1 MQTLAQIAIYIL
13 STLGTLYISLV
24 LMRFLCQLVRA
35 DYYNPIS
42 KALVKYTNP
51 LLIPLR
57 KIIPGFF
64 GIDWAALVLAI
75 VLQAV
80 LMQILFFILGAGLVN
95 PLLLLPWAIIALLG
109 LLLTF
114 YYWGVIIMIIAS
126 WVAPH
131 SYNPAMLL
139 LRQIVDPVMAPFRKI
154 LPPLGMIDL
163 SPMIFFMVLQIVR
176 SYLMPL
182 LAQTFGMPSG
192 LSFGI

>member
-1 MQTLAQIAIYIL
+1 MQTLASIAIYIIN
-13 STLGTLYISLV
+13 TLGTLYISLV

-51 LLIPLR
+51 LLVPLR
-57 KIIPGFF
+57 KLIPGLF
-64 GIDWAALVLAI
+64 GIDLAALVLAI
-75 VLQAV
+75 LLQAA
-80 LMQILFFILGAGLVN
+80 LMQVMFLIAGFGLMN
-95 PLLLLPWAIIALLG
+95 PLMLLAWAVIGLLG

-131 SYNPAMLL
+131 SYNPALSL
-139 LRQIVDPVMAPFRKI
+139 LRQVIDPVMAPFRKI

-176 SYLMPL
+176 SYLLPA
-182 LAQTFGMPSG
+182 LAQSFGMPGG
-192 LSFGI
+192 LAFGV